1 MDRKI
6 RSLQDSKEII
16 KPFHSELVQCIQKGF
31 NDFIKVSEFVS
42 SEITSFV
49 EFKPRT
55 KACIIHDM
63 IRANTLEL
71 FSERENLQ
79 VGEFN
84 KVFGIN
90 VNNELFV
97 RFKKMSKNFTVSSY
111 LTPQHK
117 KYLGQQK
124 IIGFP
129 DEPTFLFAGYIPNQA
144 WTSLNGVYLA
154 CWNGSVLEWYDEA
167 GKYSYEQ
174 FSLDFEPNKQ
184 DAHKA
189 IEKRVR
195 LKKGLG
201 KNKNKGTGT
210 DNN

>member
-1 MDRKI
+1 MSRKI
-6 RSLQDSKEII
+6 RSLQDSKDII
-16 KPFHSELVQCIQKGF
+16 EPFHSELVQCIQKGF
-31 NDFIKVSEFVS
+31 DDFIKVSEFVS
-42 SEITSFV
+42 NEITSYV
-49 EFKPRT
+49 DFKPRT

-63 IRANTLEL
+63 IRANVLER
-71 FSERENLQ
+71 FFERENLQ

-84 KVFGIN
+84 RVFGVNIN
-90 VNNELFV
+90 DELFV
-97 RFKKMSKNFTVSSY
+97 RFKKMDKNLSVSSY

-117 KYLGQQK
+117 KFLGQQR

-129 DEPTFLFAGYIPNQA
+129 DEPTFLFAGYIPNYA
-144 WTSLNGVYLA
+144 WTSLSGIYLA

-174 FSLDFEPNKQ
+174 FSLDFEPNKE
-184 DAHKA
+184 DTHKA

-201 KNKNKGTGT
+201 KNKDKGTGT
-210 DNN
+210 DSK

>member
-6 RSLQDSKEII
+6 RSLKESQEII
-16 KPFHSELVQCIQKGF
+16 EPFYSELVQCIERGF
-31 NDFIKVSEFVS
+31 KDFTKINEFVS
-42 SEITSFV
+42 GEITNYV
-49 EFKPRT
+49 DFKSRT
-55 KACIIHDM
+55 KACIIHDL

-71 FSERENLQ
+71 FSDRENLQ

-84 KVFGIN
+84 KVFGIS

-97 RFKKMSKNFTVSSY
+97 RFKKMNKNYAVSSF

-117 KYLGQQK
+117 RFLGQQR

-129 DEPTFLFAGYIPNQA
+129 DEPTFLFAGYIPNKA
-144 WTSLNGVYLA
+144 WTSLSGIYLA
-154 CWNGSVLEWYDEA
+154 CWNGKVLEWYDEA
-167 GKYSYEQ
+167 GIYSYEQ
-174 FSLDFEPNKQ
+174 FSLDFEPNEKV
-184 DAHKA
+184 AHKV

-201 KNKNKGTGT
+201 KNKNKSTGT
-210 DNN
+210 DDN